1 MATYYVGL
9 AASFH
14 DPAMA
19 IVAPDG
25 EVLFAE
31 AQERYL
37 QDKRAFNAVPDHILR
52 APKLIRQYCG
62 KDAEVV
68 VAVSWSKKVLKSL
81 WTSSLV
87 DVPGIG
93 GLLRPVNDF
102 FMARSDHLVWPWP
115 RFDHLRQGML
125 STLSLAG
132 HNLGA
137 LRDQGFEVAGIRRY
151 DHHLTHAAT
160 ACYTSPF
167 EEAACAVIDGYGE
180 WSSTNF
186 YSWRDGAFTSLAA
199 KPKALAQNS
208 GSLGM
213 FYSKVCALC
222 GFDTVQGEEWKVMG
236 LAPYGSVDAEFYE
249 LLRPLVQADGLALHN
264 PQGRDTGRRLKEVQ
278 ALMAAAKADPDPS
291 VYQRRRADLGR
302 TGQEIFAEV
311 AGELLAALYALHP
324 SDNLA
329 FGGGCAL
336 NSSYSGR
343 ILSSTPFKALH
354 VPMAPGDDGNAL
366 GAALLAWAQD
376 HPDQARAGAGRVQS
390 PYLGS
395 TAASSALERMVRFG
409 GFTSL
414 QHLPDGQVVTKA
426 SQLLAEGRII
436 GWFQDRAEF
445 GPRALGNRSILADPR
460 DPAMKDRINDR
471 VKFREEFRPFAPSIL
486 HEHGP
491 DWFEDYQS
499 SPYMERT
506 LVFRPEVRQRV
517 PAVVH
522 EDFTGRLQS
531 VTEEINPRYHALIS
545 AFYGLTG
552 VPMLLNTSFNV
563 MGKPIVH
570 SVEDAIAV
578 FATSGLDA
586 LVINDYLIEK
596 QGAGA

>member
-14 DPAMA
+14 DPALS
-19 IVAPDG
+19 IVSPDG

-52 APKLIRQYCG
+52 APKLIREYCG
-62 KDAEVV
+62 PDAEVV
-68 VAVSWSKKVLKSL
+68 VALSWSRRVLKSL
-81 WTSSLV
+81 WLASLV

-93 GLLRPVNDF
+93 GLLTPVNDF
-102 FMARSDHLVWPWP
+102 FLARRDHLVWPWP
-115 RFDHLRQGML
+115 RFDALRRGML

-137 LRDQGFEVAGIRRY
+137 LRNQGFRLTGIRRY
-151 DHHLTHAAT
+151 EHHLTHAAT
-160 ACYTSPF
+160 ACFTSPF
-167 EEAACAVIDGYGE
+167 DAAACAVVDGYGE

-186 YSWRDGAFTSLAA
+186 YNYENGAITPLR
-199 KPKALAQNS
+199 KGPGALGVQNA

-222 GFDTVQGEEWKVMG
+222 GFDAVQGEEWKVMG
-236 LAPYGSVDAEFYE
+236 LAPYGRHDEEFDA
-249 LLRPLVQADGLALHN
+249 LLRPLVTVEGLALRN
-264 PQGRDTGRRLKEVQ
+264 PDARDTARRLAAVQ
-278 ALMAAAKADPDPS
+278 ALMAQAERDPDPA

-302 TGQEIFAEV
+302 TGQEIFSDV
-311 AGELLAALYALHP
+311 AGGLLAALHTAQPH
-324 SDNLA
+324 DNLA

-336 NSSYSGR
+336 NSSYTGQ
-343 ILSSTPFKALH
+343 ILRNTPFAAVH

-366 GAALLAWAQD
+366 GAALLAWSAD
-376 HPDQARAGAGRVQS
+376 HPGRAPVAARPLS

-395 TAASSALERMVRFG
+395 TASASALERLVRLG
-409 GFTSL
+409 GFASL
-414 QHLPDGQVVTKA
+414 QHLPDGAVVTRTA
-426 SQLLAEGRII
+426 ELLAQGRIV
-436 GWFQDRAEF
+436 GWFQGRAEF

-460 DPAMKDRINDR
+460 DASMKDRINDS

-486 HEHGP
+486 HAHGP
-491 DWFEDYQS
+491 EWFEDYQY

-506 LVFRPEVRQRV
+506 LVFRPEVRARV

-531 VTEEINPRYHALIS
+531 VTTALNPRYHDLIA
-545 AFYGLTG
+545 AFHALTG

-563 MGKPIVH
+563 MGKPIAH
-570 SVEDAIAV
+570 SVEDAVAV

-596 QGAGA
+596 QRTVS